1 MKIIKEN
8 INCKYFNQV
17 KEFEIFGYDD
27 ETFLKIPSVF
37 RTSDTEEFNVIN
49 LDKDEYDYF
58 YPNILVTLCTAEL
71 NIKL

>member
-17 KEFEIFGYDD
+17 KEFEIFVYND

-37 RTSDTEEFNVIN
+37 RTSDTEEINTIN
-49 LDKDEYDYF
+49 LDNDEYDYF
-58 YPNILVTLCTAEL
+58 YQGTLVTPCTAEL
-71 NIKL
+71 NIKF